1 MRAFLSLVAIAIFF
15 LLISC
20 SPSETSPTAAS
31 SGKQD
36 GTIQSTDVTHR
47 TFDTRGVVTNAC
59 IPERVTYDGVLK
71 LTIKVKEQGNGSTS
85 RLIESDIKA
94 KGVGSVSGDAYEIMS
109 SSGSVNAYEVGPPF
123 PREFTSFTERK
134 LVSKGSSANAW
145 VTFKTV
151 TTWDENGVLIGQET
165 TSTTDCK

>member
-20 SPSETSPTAAS
+20 SSSETSPTAAS
-31 SGKQD
+31 PGKQD
-36 GTIQSTDVTHR
+36 GTVQSTDVSHR
-47 TFDTRGVVTNAC
+47 TFTTRGVVSNAC
-59 IPERVTYDGVLK
+59 LPERVTYDGVLK
-71 LTIKVKEQGNGSTS
+71 LTVKVKVQGNGTSS

-94 KGVGSVSGDAYEIMS
+94 KGIGSVSGDGYEIMS
-109 SSGSVNAYEVGPPF
+109 SSGSENLYEVGPPF

-151 TTWDENGVLIGQET
+151 TTWDENGTLVSQET